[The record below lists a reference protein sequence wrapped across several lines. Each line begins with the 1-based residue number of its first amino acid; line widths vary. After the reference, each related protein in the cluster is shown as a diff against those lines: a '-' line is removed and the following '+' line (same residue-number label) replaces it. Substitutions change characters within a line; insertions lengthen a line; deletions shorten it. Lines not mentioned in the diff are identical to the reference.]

1 MYVDPITYVVAF
13 GAIVV
18 SFLWLRDTRIYAR
31 TGQEGY
37 RKAAY
42 WGVLYTALGWFAA
55 AIAGLA
61 DTTLLYLGCGLVLL
75 RDSPGQPPGR
85 TSGGN
90 NNAPETTRNAGL
102 PSRRNGT
109 APAHRTPHADHRPVL
124 WLRRNPDPH
133 V

>member
-13 GAIVV
+13 GAVVV

-31 TGQEGY
+31 TGLEGY

-75 RDSPGQPPGR
+75 ALYLQGR
-85 TSGGN
+85 IVRGDVWKGN
-90 NNAPETTRNAGL
+90 ESAVQRLTGAAPRQ
-102 PSRRNGT
+102 
-109 APAHRTPHADHRPVL
+109 D
-124 WLRRNPDPH
+124 LRRKQ
-133 V
+133 

>member
-13 GAIVV
+13 GAVVV
-18 SFLWLRDTRIYAR
+18 SVLWLRDTRIYAR
-31 TGQEGY
+31 TGLEGY

-55 AIAGLA
+55 AIAG
-61 DTTLLYLGCGLVLL
+61 
-75 RDSPGQPPGR
+75 
-85 TSGGN
+85 
-90 NNAPETTRNAGL
+90 NAPETTRNAGL

>member
-42 WGVLYTALGWFAA
+42 WGVLYTALGW
-55 AIAGLA
+55 
-61 DTTLLYLGCGLVLL
+61 GCGLVLL
-75 RDSPGQPPGR
+75 ALYLQGKIVRGDVWK
-85 TSGGN
+85 GN
-90 NNAPETTRNAGL
+90 ESAVQRLTGAAPRQ
-102 PSRRNGT
+102 
-109 APAHRTPHADHRPVL
+109 D
-124 WLRRNPDPH
+124 LRRKQ
-133 V
+133 